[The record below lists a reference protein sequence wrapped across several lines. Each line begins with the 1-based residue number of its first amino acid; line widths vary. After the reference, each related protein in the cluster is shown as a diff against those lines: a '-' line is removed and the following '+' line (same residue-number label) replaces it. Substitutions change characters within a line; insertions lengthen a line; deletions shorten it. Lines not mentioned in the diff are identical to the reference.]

1 MLATEILPAGSERR
15 RFEDRGP
22 PTEGYAVLG
31 DGSQEGRVIVRDELR
46 AKLSE
51 REQAP
56 ARA

>member
-1 MLATEILPAGSERR
+1 MLATETLPAGSERR